1 MSERMLMNRIKKYKD
16 LEVRKAAIEKEMED
30 LKADLL
36 ADMQEKGL
44 EEQRAGNW
52 VIRWTKV
59 ITNRLDSKALKAE
72 LPELAARF
80 TRQTES
86 RRFSIIKKL
95 SLCQCA
101 T

>member
-1 MSERMLMNRIKKYKD
+1 MSERMLLNRIKKYKD
-16 LEVRKAAIEKEMED
+16 LEARKAAIEEQIEA

-36 ADMQEKGL
+36 EDMQEKGL

-52 VIRWTKV
+52 VTRWTKV
-59 ITNRLDSKALKAE
+59 FTNRLDSKALKAE

-86 RRFSIIKKL
+86 RRFSIV
-95 SLCQCA
+95 
-101 T
+101 

>member
-1 MSERMLMNRIKKYKD
+1 MSERMLLSRIKKYKD
-16 LEVRKAAIEKEMED
+16 LEAQKTAIEKEMEA
-30 LKADLL
+30 LKTDLL

-44 EEQRAGNW
+44 EEQKAGNW

-59 ITNRLDSKALKAE
+59 LTNRLDSKALKAE

-86 RRFSIIKKL
+86 RRFSIV
-95 SLCQCA
+95 
-101 T
+101 

>member
-1 MSERMLMNRIKKYKD
+1 MSERMLLNRIKKYKD
-16 LEVRKAAIEKEMED
+16 LEAQKTAIEKEMEA
-30 LKADLL
+30 LKTDLL

-44 EEQRAGNW
+44 EEQKAGNW

-59 ITNRLDSKALKAE
+59 LTNRLDSKALKAG

-86 RRFSIIKKL
+86 RRFSIV
-95 SLCQCA
+95 
-101 T
+101 

>member
-1 MSERMLMNRIKKYKD
+1 MSERMLLNRIKKYKD
-16 LEVRKAAIEKEMED
+16 LEAQRTAIEKEMEA

-44 EEQRAGNW
+44 EEQKAGNW

-59 ITNRLDSKALKAE
+59 LTNRLDSKALKAE

-80 TRQTES
+80 TKQTES
-86 RRFSIIKKL
+86 RRFSIV
-95 SLCQCA
+95 
-101 T
+101 

>member
-1 MSERMLMNRIKKYKD
+1 MSERMLLNRIKKYKD
-16 LEVRKAAIEKEMED
+16 LEAQRTAIEKEMEA

-44 EEQRAGNW
+44 EEQKAGNW

-59 ITNRLDSKALKAE
+59 LTNRLDSKALKAE

-86 RRFSIIKKL
+86 RRFSIV
-95 SLCQCA
+95 
-101 T
+101 

>member
-1 MSERMLMNRIKKYKD
+1 MSERMLLNRIKKYKD
-16 LEVRKAAIEKEMED
+16 LEAQKTAIEKEMEA
-30 LKADLL
+30 LKTDLL

-44 EEQRAGNW
+44 EEQKAGNW

-59 ITNRLDSKALKAE
+59 LTNRLDSKALKAE

-86 RRFSIIKKL
+86 RRFSIV
-95 SLCQCA
+95 
-101 T
+101 

>member
-1 MSERMLMNRIKKYKD
+1 MSERMLLNRIKKYKD
-16 LEVRKAAIEKEMED
+16 LEAQKTAIEKEMEA
-30 LKADLL
+30 LKTDLL

-44 EEQRAGNW
+44 EEQKAGNW

-59 ITNRLDSKALKAE
+59 LTNRLDSKALKAE

-86 RRFSIIKKL
+86 RHFSIV
-95 SLCQCA
+95 
-101 T
+101 

>member
-1 MSERMLMNRIKKYKD
+1 MSERMLLNRIKKYKD
-16 LEVRKAAIEKEMED
+16 LEAQRTAIEKEMEA

-44 EEQRAGNW
+44 EEQKAGNW

-59 ITNRLDSKALKAE
+59 LTNRLDSKALMAE

-86 RRFSIIKKL
+86 RRFSIV
-95 SLCQCA
+95 
-101 T
+101 

>member
-1 MSERMLMNRIKKYKD
+1 MSERMLLNRIKKYKD
-16 LEVRKAAIEKEMED
+16 LEAQKTAIEKEMEA
-30 LKADLL
+30 LETDLL

-44 EEQRAGNW
+44 EEQKAGNW

-59 ITNRLDSKALKAE
+59 LTNRLDSKALKAE

-86 RRFSIIKKL
+86 RRFSIV
-95 SLCQCA
+95 
-101 T
+101 

>member
-1 MSERMLMNRIKKYKD
+1 MSERMLLNRIKNYKD
-16 LEVRKAAIEKEMED
+16 LEAQKTAIEKEMEA
-30 LKADLL
+30 LKTDLL

-44 EEQRAGNW
+44 EEQKAGNW

-59 ITNRLDSKALKAE
+59 LTNRLDSKALKAE

-86 RRFSIIKKL
+86 RRFSIV
-95 SLCQCA
+95 
-101 T
+101 

>member
-86 RRFSIIKKL
+86 RRFSIV
-95 SLCQCA
+95 
-101 T
+101 

>member
-1 MSERMLMNRIKKYKD
+1 MSERMLLNRIKKYRD
-16 LEVRKAAIEKEMED
+16 LEAQRTAIEKEMEA

-44 EEQRAGNW
+44 EEQKAGNW

-59 ITNRLDSKALKAE
+59 LTNRLDSKALKAE

-86 RRFSIIKKL
+86 RRFSIV
-95 SLCQCA
+95 
-101 T
+101 

>member
-1 MSERMLMNRIKKYKD
+1 MSERMLLNRIKKYKD
-16 LEVRKAAIEKEMED
+16 LEARKAAIEEQMEA

-36 ADMQEKGL
+36 EGL

-59 ITNRLDSKALKAE
+59 FTNRLDSKALKAE

-86 RRFSIIKKL
+86 RRFSIV
-95 SLCQCA
+95 
-101 T
+101 

>member
-1 MSERMLMNRIKKYKD
+1 MSERMLLNRIKKYKD
-16 LEVRKAAIEKEMED
+16 LEAQRTAIEKEMEA

-44 EEQRAGNW
+44 EEQKAGTW

-59 ITNRLDSKALKAE
+59 LTNRLDSKALKAE

-86 RRFSIIKKL
+86 RRFSIV
-95 SLCQCA
+95 
-101 T
+101 

>member
-1 MSERMLMNRIKKYKD
+1 MTERMLLTRIKKYKD
-16 LEVRKAAIEKEMED
+16 LEAQKTAIEKEMEA
-30 LKADLL
+30 LETDLL

-44 EEQRAGNW
+44 EEQKAGNW

-59 ITNRLDSKALKAE
+59 LTNRLDSKALKAE

-86 RRFSIIKKL
+86 RRFSIV
-95 SLCQCA
+95 
-101 T
+101 

>member
-86 RRFSIIKKL
+86 RRFSII
-95 SLCQCA
+95 
-101 T
+101 